1 MRIIFILTET
11 MEEITRTDFKDLER
25 NLVHSTAAS
34 ARLISES
41 LDELNGTIKE
51 SSKSTEKL

>member
-1 MRIIFILTET
+1 
-11 MEEITRTDFKDLER
+11 MEEITRTDFKDLEK

-41 LDELNGTIKE
+41 LDKLNETIKD
-51 SSKSTEKL
+51 SSASTEKL